1 MLNWR
6 NNWRVGVAKKEALK
20 SGQLNNLSRAESR
33 SVRVNG
39 FLVIWVMVSKPCLSF
54 LAAAVQG
61 VLYHLSRPWMHDPE
75 AQQGV

>member
-20 SGQLNNLSRAESR
+20 CGQLNNLRRAESR

-39 FLVIWVMVSKPCLSF
+39 LLVI
-54 LAAAVQG
+54 
-61 VLYHLSRPWMHDPE
+61 
-75 AQQGV
+75 